1 MNKYWKIASFVASG
15 LVIGAIMGKVA
26 TQELG
31 KGRKALA
38 GKNVKNVKSYSDSY
52 YDDED
57 DHVYFV

>member
-38 GKNVKNVKSYSDSY
+38 GKNVKSYSDSY
-52 YDDED
+52 YDEED